1 MRNNGEDM
9 TEPKIEQSFADVI
22 LNILKAK
29 QGKANYQDQKAETV
43 TDDIKTVVG

>member
-9 TEPKIEQSFADVI
+9 TEPKIGQSFADVI

-29 QGKANYQDQKAETV
+29 REKANDQDHKAKTMA
-43 TDDIKTVVG
+43 DDIKRVVG